1 MRSNIKATAMSS
13 VGVGGLN
20 PTGLSKEARRMPP
33 QICLP
38 APTNVRLGIYP
49 PPSAD
54 EVRASIHW
62 LPSSILAGCPR
73 AIWLPRWLN

>member
-13 VGVGGLN
+13 VGVGASIPLDS
-20 PTGLSKEARRMPP
+20 PKKHEECPP

-38 APTNVRLGIYP
+38 APTDVRLGIYP

-62 LPSSILAGCPR
+62 LPSSILAGCPM